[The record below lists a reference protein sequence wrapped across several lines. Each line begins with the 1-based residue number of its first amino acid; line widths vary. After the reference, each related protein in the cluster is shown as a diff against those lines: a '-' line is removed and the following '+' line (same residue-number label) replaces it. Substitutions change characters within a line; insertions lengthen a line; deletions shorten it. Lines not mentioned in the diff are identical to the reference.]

1 MWKWLSNYPKIEDAH
16 STGTHRKQLV
26 RRTQGGEE
34 RRVTLEAL
42 TVFRDGVAPE
52 WEDPLNKA
60 GYEVRLKFD
69 RSAWP
74 GQRHPFWEEVLLLVT
89 GGTLPHAD
97 AVNGLRYVDKV
108 RSMCFLRR
116 RRRRPRRLAPR
127 RRLCTDPHPLPCE
140 W

>member
-1 MWKWLSNYPKIEDAH
+1 M
-16 STGTHRKQLV
+16 V
-26 RRTQGGEE
+26 RRSQDGGE

-42 TVFRDGVAPE
+42 TVFRVGIAPE

-74 GQRHPFWEEVLLLVT
+74 EQRHPIWEEVLLLVT
-89 GGTLPHAD
+89 GGTLPGAA

-108 RSMCFLRR
+108 RASVM
-116 RRRRPRRLAPR
+116 A
-127 RRLCTDPHPLPCE
+127 LPP
-140 W
+140 